1 MSMRRRL
8 VAVVLL
14 IGVVPAIGQVAPY
27 IYGPTVGTTPTQILR
42 VNPSRKRLIFM
53 NPNAGATVAVCP
65 SGPDRGTGQAIVP
78 SIGGAGCFPLLP
90 YGSFTVDGSAP
101 SGPMLFMSS
110 SWNGVASANGSALSI
125 LEFE

>member
-1 MSMRRRL
+1 MKRHL
-8 VAVVLL
+8 IPLLL
-14 IGVVPAIGQVAPY
+14 IAGVVPAFTQIAPY

-65 SGPDRGTGQAIVP
+65 SGPDRATGQPIVP

-110 SWNGVASANGSALSI
+110 SWNGVASANGSSLSI